1 MAGTMREISFKQH
14 RLPPD
19 VIRYAVWLY
28 RRFTM
33 SLREGRGYLFL
44 SVLRGHGLDE
54 AMTGY

>member
-1 MAGTMREISFKQH
+1 MREISFKQH